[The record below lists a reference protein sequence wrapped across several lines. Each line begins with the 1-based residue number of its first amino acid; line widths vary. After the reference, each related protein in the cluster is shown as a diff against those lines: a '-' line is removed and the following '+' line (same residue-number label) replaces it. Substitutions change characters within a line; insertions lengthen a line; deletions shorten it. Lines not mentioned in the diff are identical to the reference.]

1 MSYYPKVIADKM
13 KKGLSNKP
21 LKRKHNEVEGSD
33 FLPDDYNK
41 ILFERKSTPTSITSK
56 IRNLLKF

>member
-1 MSYYPKVIADKM
+1 M

-41 ILFERKSTPTSITSK
+41 ILFERKSSNSTLTNK
-56 IRNLLKF
+56 IRKLLKI

>member
-1 MSYYPKVIADKM
+1 M